1 MDAHVGDRI
10 RLRRRILGLTQQ
22 QLADALDLTFQQVQ
36 KYERGT
42 NRVSASKL
50 FGIAE
55 VLQVPVGYFFEG
67 LADPVEAEGATA
79 RAEAVAGTIRD
90 FLATAEGLELARRFP
105 LIPKGQLR
113 RKVLELVRALSE
125 APEPASET
133 AD

>member
-36 KYERGT
+36 KYERGA

-55 VLQVPVGYFFEG
+55 ILQVPVGYFFEG
-67 LADPVEAEGATA
+67 LADPVEADGATA